1 MVRAAVSGAVDY
13 SLADPTDPKWRLR
26 HRLLLTEIQRKE
38 EQTIADYLHRH
49 YCAYV
54 SHGGLTES
62 SFLKIKEATTDSLSA
77 LQHLVF
83 PWLVEDENK
92 EEKGTIDKES
102 QELMN
107 RYKTWRSG
115 APSK

>member
-38 EQTIADYLHRH
+38 EQTLADYLHRH

-62 SFLKIKEATTDSLSA
+62 SFLKIKDATTDSLTA
-77 LQHLVF
+77 LQRLVF

-92 EEKGTIDKES
+92 AEKGTIDKES
-102 QELMN
+102 QELVN

-115 APSK
+115 ASSK